1 MTNSACS
8 SGTAYSSSDIT
19 GRMLC
24 ASNPGKDACQ
34 GDSGGPLMGTYPET
48 DQVFLAGVVSWGI
61 GNNYSTFIQACSSEG
76 RLQKCEYLRIP
87 SGNQNQRCIFKS
99 ANSREILP
107 R

>member
-1 MTNSACS
+1 M
-8 SGTAYSSSDIT
+8 
-19 GRMLC
+19 MC
-24 ASNPGKDACQ
+24 AGGQKGKDACQ

-61 GNNYSTFIQACSSEG
+61 GNNYSAFIQACSSEG

-87 SGNQNQRCIFKS
+87 SGNQNQRCIFK
-99 ANSREILP
+99 ATNGRKIVP

>member
-1 MTNSACS
+1 MKPYPVTTN
-8 SGTAYSSSDIT
+8 
-19 GRMLC
+19 MMC
-24 ASNPGKDACQ
+24 AGGQKGKDACQ

-61 GNNYSTFIQACSSEG
+61 GNNMMMIGNNYSAFIQACSSEG

>member
-1 MTNSACS
+1 MKPYPVTTN
-8 SGTAYSSSDIT
+8 
-19 GRMLC
+19 MMC
-24 ASNPGKDACQ
+24 AGGQKGKDACQ

-61 GNNYSTFIQACSSEG
+61 GNNYPTFIQACSSEG

-87 SGNQNQRCIFKS
+87 SGNQNQRCIFNA

-107 R
+107 I